1 MAVLFL
7 CPPATSMAQQVF
19 TAAKDSQGTT
29 VPELIGHQFTEVGG
43 LLESAR
49 LKVGGVDSAATPAA
63 PGTILRQNPPAGT
76 RVTPGTAVNVIFS
89 FHAQGTSDG
98 VGPQSP
104 EQPPPVQVV
113 DDVTVPDL
121 SGSTRLG
128 AMFTLALGK
137 LGVGATHSV
146 SDEQHAGKVF
156 QQRPAAGERVP
167 KGTDV
172 EFWYGAELTVAVP
185 DVRDSSLA
193 AATRVLEDS
202 RLKVGK
208 VDDPEHSN
216 RTGPV
221 VSQRPKAGEVV
232 TLGTSIRLSLGAPP
246 GVIVPLVVG
255 RLLQDANAALMQA
268 GLASSAV
275 EQVPSDRPA
284 GTVLTQN
291 PQAGATAARGSAVA
305 LGIAIPRPDTL
316 VPDVVGRPLSE
327 AERMIVGAGLRV
339 DRVDSVKRD
348 RGAGL
353 VTGQRPTAG
362 TRVPRGAAAL
372 LTVAMVPSPIRMLRV
387 IDSTE
392 AGAAAVLRTLGLT
405 AITIRHLERSSDLG
419 RVFAQVPEAG
429 SLVQPGTPVKLEVAV
444 EIAKVRVPTLADSDV
459 TAARKLLSARGLIL
473 GDVTRPSGAS
483 EHAKIVAQTPAA
495 GSRALRGT
503 RINVTLASDG
513 GRATPLIV
521 PLLLG
526 MRPDSAESLLTRATL
541 RMRPI
546 DSLVGY
552 GQGGLVI
559 RQDPFPGDSV
569 ASRAT
574 VRLWVGRGPDIPW
587 LLVTGALV
595 TLSLGGV
602 ATAKWAKA
610 RWIESHQPDPL
621 PPPVPVLWLTPHV
634 VPGIHPIGTDEDPVA
649 RHELQ
654 LTPHAGASATQEVEG
669 DVTFTGEL
677 P

>member
-7 CPPATSMAQQVF
+7 CPTTNSMAQQIP
-19 TAAKDSQGTT
+19 TAARNSQGTM
-29 VPELIGHQFTEVGG
+29 VPGLIGHQFNEVGR

-49 LKVGGVDSAATPAA
+49 LKVGRVDSVSAQAAY
-63 PGTILRQNPPAGT
+63 GTILRQNPTAGT
-76 RVTPGTAVNVIFS
+76 PVAIGTAVGVVFAFPGQTTNDDVGPPPT
-89 FHAQGTSDG
+89 HGTSDG
-98 VGPQSP
+98 
-104 EQPPPVQVV
+104 PPV
-113 DDVTVPDL
+113 DIVTVPDL
-121 SGSTRLG
+121 SGSSRVQ
-128 AMFTLALGK
+128 ATLTLLFGK
-137 LGVGATHSV
+137 LSVGEAHSV
-146 SDEQHAGKVF
+146 SDPQHAGKVF
-156 QQRPAAGERVP
+156 RQSPAANESVP
-167 KGTDV
+167 KGTEV

-185 DVRDSSLA
+185 DVKDSTLA
-193 AATRVLEDS
+193 AATRALEDS
-202 RLKVGK
+202 GLKVGK
-208 VDDPEHSN
+208 VDDPQHSDH
-216 RTGPV
+216 TGLV
-221 VSQRPKAGEVV
+221 VNQSPKAGAVV
-232 TLGTSIRLSLGAPP
+232 TLGTSIRLSLGPPP
-246 GVIVPLVVG
+246 GAVVPLVVG
-255 RLLQDANAALMQA
+255 RLLQDAKAALTNA
-268 GLASSAV
+268 GLVSGPV
-275 EQVPSDRPA
+275 ENVPSGRPA

-291 PQAGATAARGSAVA
+291 PPAGATAVRGSAVA
-305 LGIAIPRPDTL
+305 LGVAIPQPDTL
-316 VPDVVGRPLSE
+316 VPDVVGRALSE
-327 AERMIVGAGLRV
+327 AERMMVGAGLRV

-348 RGAGL
+348 HGAGL
-353 VTGQRPTAG
+353 VTVQLPTAG
-362 TRVPRGAAAL
+362 TRVPRGAAAS
-372 LTVAMVPSPIRMLRV
+372 LTVAMVPPPIRMLRV

-405 AITIRHLERSSDLG
+405 AITVRHLERSSDPG

-429 SLVQPGTPVKLEVAV
+429 TLVQPGTPVKLEVAIGITGV
-444 EIAKVRVPTLADSDV
+444 LVPTLTDRDE

-495 GSRALRGT
+495 GSRAPRGT
-503 RINVTLASDG
+503 RIDVALASDG
-513 GRATPLIV
+513 GRAARLIV
-521 PLLLG
+521 PHLLG

-559 RQDPFPGDSV
+559 RQDPPAGDSV

-574 VRLWVGRGPDIPW
+574 VRLWMGRSPDIPW

-610 RWIESHQPDPL
+610 RWSHQPDPL

-634 VPGIHPIGTDEDPVA
+634 VPGIPPIGTNEDPVA

-669 DVTFTGEL
+669 DVTFTREL